1 MHTSLVIATHVH
13 LHSLLSSSQGY
24 FALVHALFHPV
35 INEHVCE
42 HMHTRIHTYTHF
54 QQFLL
59 CVTFHQLPGI
69 SLGRQTFCLFPG
81 HSFQVFFFLGHSLLA
96 SLSTRGTN
104 GRPFVRALV
113 ECLFFRWPL
122 ICDNTLLRDWRA
134 GWPLCSPLCR
144 V

>member
-59 CVTFHQLPGI
+59 CVTFSSAPWYQPWKANFLSFPW
-69 SLGRQTFCLFPG
+69 SLFPG
-81 HSFQVFFFLGHSLLA
+81 FLLPRTLPVSLVVHSWHQWETFCASTCRMFILSLA
-96 SLSTRGTN
+96 S
-104 GRPFVRALV
+104 
-113 ECLFFRWPL
+113 
-122 ICDNTLLRDWRA
+122 DLRQYFA
-134 GWPLCSPLCR
+134 
-144 V
+144 